1 MLQGSHHHCVQHEI
15 QLHTYLSTTEGAPH
29 NASSSGKVAGAVV
42 GTLLGVALLGTVVAV
57 ALIVLWRRGHLGA
70 LLSNIIP
77 CRKTSGSL
85 APSCFGFTNFMHT
98 FIA

>member
-1 MLQGSHHHCVQHEI
+1 M
-15 QLHTYLSTTEGAPH
+15 
-29 NASSSGKVAGAVV
+29 

-85 APSCFGFTNFMHT
+85 TPSCLTPSCFGFTNFMHT